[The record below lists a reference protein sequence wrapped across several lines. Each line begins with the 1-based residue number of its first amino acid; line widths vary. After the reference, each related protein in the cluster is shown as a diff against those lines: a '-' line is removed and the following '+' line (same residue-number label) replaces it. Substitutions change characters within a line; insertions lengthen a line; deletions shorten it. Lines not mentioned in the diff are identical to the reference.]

1 MVITL
6 WIVRIV
12 LALTFLMAGFMK
24 SFMPLERLKKNMTW
38 VASTPAAL
46 VRFIGIAELLG
57 AIGLI
62 LPVLTGIVP
71 WLTIAAA
78 IGLAIAMLCA
88 AIFHATRKEYSGI
101 APSAV
106 LLLLTLF
113 VLVGHLVWVP
123 LA

>member
-1 MVITL
+1 MVIVL

-12 LALTFLMAGFMK
+12 LALAFLMAGFMK
-24 SFMPLERLKKNMTW
+24 TFMPLERLKQNMSW
-38 VASTPAAL
+38 VAVTPAAL
-46 VRFIGIAELLG
+46 VRFIGITELLG

-78 IGLAIAMLCA
+78 VGLAVAMLCA
-88 AIFHATRKEYSGI
+88 VIFHAVRKEYSGI
-101 APSAV
+101 TPGLV
-106 LLLLTLF
+106 LLILAAF
-113 VLVGHLVWVP
+113 VVVGHLVWVP

>member
-12 LALTFLMAGFMK
+12 LALAFLMAGFMK

-88 AIFHATRKEYSGI
+88 AIFHAVRKEYGGI

>member
-6 WIVRIV
+6 WIIRVL
-12 LALTFLMAGFMK
+12 LALVFLMAGFMK
-24 SFMPLERLKKNMTW
+24 SFMPLERLQKNMAW

-62 LPVLTGIVP
+62 LPILTGIVP

-78 IGLAIAMLCA
+78 VGLAVVMLCA
-88 AIFHATRKEYSGI
+88 AVFHAMRKEYSGI
-101 APSAV
+101 APSLV

-113 VLVGHLVWVP
+113 VFIGHLVWVP